1 MIDQK
6 GGSGICEIQT
16 KSELRSKKSQGRRCE
31 REPRLRGWRGRRQG
45 HYCGYGELQ
54 RLVRR
59 GADLG
64 QGLEVA

>member
-16 KSELRSKKSQGRRCE
+16 ELRSKKPQGRRCE
-31 REPRLRGWRGRRQG
+31 KEPKLRGWRGRRQG
-45 HYCGYGELQ
+45 HYCEYRDLQ
-54 RLVRR
+54 RSVRG